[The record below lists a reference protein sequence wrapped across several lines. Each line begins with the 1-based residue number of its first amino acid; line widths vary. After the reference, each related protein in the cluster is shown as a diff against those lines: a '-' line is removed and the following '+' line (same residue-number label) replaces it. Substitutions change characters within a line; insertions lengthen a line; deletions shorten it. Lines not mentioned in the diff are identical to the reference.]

1 MTAGFSTHPGVGTLQ
16 TDINLNLQTWLNN
29 TLGLKRNLASRKVKL
44 SLKGM
49 SQQQK
54 LEEKLNA
61 VAAQLS
67 AHVFY
72 ICMPS
77 IIHVSFSLHFPQR
90 LYCWPSSML
99 ILSLSPH
106 IVRMHMLAI
115 FNMVQFSKSYFQ
127 IRKNLV
133 ICNFLSLSLRLG
145 GSFSWKARQGF
156 MREIWSGRP
165 VNMRYVEIL

>member
-1 MTAGFSTHPGVGTLQ
+1 MTAGLTTHPGVWTLK

-29 TLGLKRNLASRKVKL
+29 TLSLKRNLTSRKVKL
-44 SLKGM
+44 SLNGM

-61 VAAQLS
+61 VAAQPS
-67 AHVFY
+67 AYVFFT
-72 ICMPS
+72 CTPS
-77 IIHVSFSLHFPQR
+77 IIHVSFSLCFLQR
-90 LYCWPSSML
+90 FYCWPSSML

-106 IVRMHMLAI
+106 IVRMHTLAI
-115 FNMVQFSKSYFQ
+115 FNMVQFYKSYLQ
-127 IRKNLV
+127 IRMNLV